1 MFPGWTTPVDGTSCS
16 TPTFSAIVA
25 LLNDVRFKAGK
36 SPLGFLNPLL
46 YANPQA
52 FQDITAVTSK
62 HRQRRR

>member
-1 MFPGWTTPVDGTSCS
+1 M
-16 TPTFSAIVA
+16 A

-36 SPLGFLNPLL
+36 APLGFLNPLL

-62 HRQRRR
+62 HKQRRRQNTAALLASR